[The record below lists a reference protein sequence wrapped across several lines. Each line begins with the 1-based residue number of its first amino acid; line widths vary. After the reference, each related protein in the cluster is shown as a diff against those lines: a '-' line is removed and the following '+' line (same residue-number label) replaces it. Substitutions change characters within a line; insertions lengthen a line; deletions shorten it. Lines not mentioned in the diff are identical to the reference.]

1 MSAFGMK
8 PTEPADA
15 EFDRRA
21 AGDRPT
27 RFLLKHLFEIE
38 NRLRVL
44 EGKPALPEAAFRAQ
58 IKQAFGQ

>member
-8 PTEPADA
+8 PVETADA

-21 AGDRPT
+21 DHDRLA
-27 RFLLKHLFEIE
+27 RFLLKHLFEQE
-38 NRLRVL
+38 TRLRVL
-44 EGKPALPEAAFRAQ
+44 ERKPVLPEAQFRAA